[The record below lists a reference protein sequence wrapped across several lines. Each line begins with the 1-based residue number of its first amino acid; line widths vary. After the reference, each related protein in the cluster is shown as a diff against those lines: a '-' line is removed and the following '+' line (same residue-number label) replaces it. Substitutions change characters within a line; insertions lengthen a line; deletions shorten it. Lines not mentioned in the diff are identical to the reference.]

1 MRGHSSSRLSSEGN
15 LSTHDSAANSLFWKI
30 LPVSPFDPRFCG
42 RKSGSSTSNFHEF
55 NILRTEIRKKEI
67 ARIPSTIDSG
77 SLTNTDPPR
86 PSTHSLKNVRP
97 SKRSTNSL
105 FWKILPVSPFNP
117 RFCGHETISQTRK
130 SNESKILRK
139 VIRKISRADHTA
151 RTSIPAPPPP
161 LQLTAAPAPSPSPR
175 PEHFFRSASSSRR
188 SSRSSPTWP
197 SRCCGVRATCG
208 HL

>member
-15 LSTHDSAANSLFWKI
+15 LSTHNSAANSLFWKI

-42 RKSGSSTSNFHEF
+42 CKSGSSTRNFHEF

-67 ARIPSTIDSG
+67 ARIPSAIDSG
-77 SLTNTDPPR
+77 PLTNTDPTHS
-86 PSTHSLKNVRP
+86 STHSLKNVRT
-97 SKRSTNSL
+97 SKGSTNSL
-105 FWKILPVSPFNP
+105 FRKILPITPFNP
-117 RFCGHETISQTRK
+117 IFCGHESIFPPRN
-130 SNESKILRK
+130 SNESKILRE

-161 LQLTAAPAPSPSPR
+161 VQLTAAPAPSPSPR

-188 SSRSSPTWP
+188 SCRSSPTWP
-197 SRCCGVRATCG
+197 SRCCGVRASCG